1 MSVVRIGATKQYSD
15 NWDNIFSGGKSSP
28 STKKATGKKNAK
40 KSPKKTAK
48 AAKKAAGK
56 KRPAGAKRKRK

>member
-15 NWDNIFSGGKSSP
+15 NWDNIFSGGKSSS
-28 STKKATGKKNAK
+28 STKKAGKKSAEEVAEE
-40 KSPKKTAK
+40 TAK
-48 AAKKAAGK
+48 VAKKAAGK

>member
-15 NWDNIFSGGKSSP
+15 NWDTIFSGGKSS
-28 STKKATGKKNAK
+28 TAIKKAGKKGAK

-48 AAKKAAGK
+48 VAKKATGK

>member
-15 NWDNIFSGGKSSP
+15 NWENIFTGGKSSS
-28 STKKATGKKNAK
+28 STKKSGKKSAK

-48 AAKKAAGK
+48 VAKKAEGK